1 MAKNDSLRIRDLER
15 GINVDLELADGTV
28 EGQKILKVSSGSSG
42 GGAATIADGAD
53 VTQGALADAANT
65 TGTTGTVS
73 GKLRGMVQHLATL
86 LTRLPAALGGHGGLV
101 VEGVASGT
109 AVPVSG
115 TVTADTELAA
125 AAARAD
131 ALANPTV
138 PTVGAALSGF
148 NGASWDRLRTPTKFV
163 ALAAVAIGSIAT
175 VWTPAGGKKFRLMG
189 GSISVSA
196 AVSILFEDNAAGTTI
211 IQLPK
216 LLADTP
222 YNFDLGNGVLSG
234 AADRVL
240 KATSSAAAS
249 ATGYLYGCE
258 E

>member
-1 MAKNDSLRIRDLER
+1 MTKLVSGPIER
-15 GINVDLELADGTV
+15 VHIQSV
-28 EGQKILKVSSGSSG
+28 EAGVNLG
-42 GGAATIADGAD
+42 GGVAGATEAKQD
-53 VTQGALADAANT
+53 VGNT
-65 TGTTGTVS
+65 
-73 GKLRGMVQHLATL
+73 LLQAIDTL
-86 LTRLPAALGGHGGLV
+86 LTARLPAVLAAQGGLK
-101 VEGVASGT
+101 VEGVAGGT
-109 AVPVSG
+109 SVPISG
-115 TVTADTELAA
+115 TVTADTELPAA
-125 AAARAD
+125 AALAD
-131 ALANPTV
+131 AASNPTT
-138 PTVGAALSGF
+138 PTVGAALKGY
-148 NGASWDRLRTPTKFV
+148 NGASWDRLRTPNVYK

-234 AADRVL
+234 AADRLL
-240 KATSSAAAS
+240 KATSSAAANV
-249 ATGYLYGCE
+249 TGYLYGTE